1 MTDTPTLAAEPCLF
15 DEIAAG
21 DVLTLASVAAMFPA
35 HRGKGR
41 MNPSAVFRWATTG
54 TKTRDG
60 RLVRLGTIRVGNRLL
75 TSKAAVAR
83 YVASIS
89 NSPVGT
95 VAERLS
101 PTAQHRRGEKAAAE
115 LARLG
120 A

>member
-1 MTDTPTLAAEPCLF
+1 MTDTPTAAAEPSLF

-21 DVLTLASVAAMFPA
+21 DVLTLAGVAAMFPA

-60 RLVRLGTIRVGNRLL
+60 RSVLLGTVRVGHRLL

-83 YVASIS
+83 YVAAIS
-89 NSPVGT
+89 HTPAAAT
-95 VAERLS
+95 PQPT
-101 PTAQHRRGEKAAAE
+101 PTARRGRGEQAAAE
-115 LARLG
+115 LERLG